1 MIKDKRREAQKMQIV
16 SFCLRKL
23 PYSLLGLFIVLTLS
37 PLSYGEIDAGRFLS
51 IWNKGE
57 LNKIADEAEKVYV
70 KNLKDKDNLTKLG
83 IAYHNLAVL
92 EVKGASGKAAKY
104 LREANKLYPEDA
116 LLLALLGSST
126 SMVGRDEW
134 NIVTKMGKANEGFG
148 FLDKAVTMAP
158 DNVFIRIIRANN
170 SMQIPASFGRQK
182 IAKGDLLHIEGIIQ
196 KAPKEVTVGLQ
207 TEVYYKL
214 GNIFKSEKD
223 LSTAKAYFKKAADL
237 SPDSEWGKKA
247 KKEL

>member
-1 MIKDKRREAQKMQIV
+1 MLVNLIGSKIG
-16 SFCLRKL
+16 RKIG
-23 PYSLLGLFIVLTLS
+23 YLLMGLFFAVIS
-37 PLSYGEIDAGRFLS
+37 SSSSYGEIDAGGLLS

-57 LNKIADEAEKVYV
+57 MSKIADEAEKVYE
-70 KNLKDKDNLTKLG
+70 KNPKDKDNLTKLG

-104 LREANKLYPEDA
+104 LSEATKLYPQDA

-134 NIVTKMGKANEGFG
+134 NIITKKSKASEGFG

-158 DNVFIRIIRANN
+158 DNIIIRRIRANN
-170 SMQIPASFGRQK
+170 SLQIPASFGRQK
-182 IAKGDLLHIEGIIQ
+182 IAKGDLLHIEGMIQ

-214 GNIFKSEKD
+214 GTIFKSEKD
-223 LSTAKAYFKKAADL
+223 ESKAKSYFKKAAEL

>member
-1 MIKDKRREAQKMQIV
+1 MQTIGI
-16 SFCLRKL
+16 FAKKL
-23 PYSLLGLFIVLTLS
+23 QYLVLGLFIVVTLS
-37 PLSYGEIDAGRFLS
+37 PLSYAEIDAGTFLS

-57 LNKIADEAEKVYV
+57 LSKIADEAEKVYE
-70 KNLKDKDNLTKLG
+70 KNPKDKDNLTKLG

-104 LREANKLYPEDA
+104 LSEATKLYPEDA
-116 LLLALLGSST
+116 LLLALLGSSM

-134 NIVTKMGKANEGFG
+134 NIITKKSKANEGFG

-158 DNVFIRIIRANN
+158 DNVVIRRIRANN
-170 SMQIPASFGRQK
+170 SLQIPASFGRQK

-196 KAPKEVTVGLQ
+196 KAPKEGTVGLQ

-223 LSTAKAYFKKAADL
+223 SSTAKAYFKKAAEL

>member
-1 MIKDKRREAQKMQIV
+1 MAPVHLIGSKIRRKTG
-16 SFCLRKL
+16 
-23 PYSLLGLFIVLTLS
+23 YLLMGLFFAVIS
-37 PLSYGEIDAGRFLS
+37 SSSSYGEIDGGRLLS
-51 IWNKGE
+51 IENKGE
-57 LNKIADEAEKVYV
+57 LSKIADEAEKVYE
-70 KNLKDKDNLTKLG
+70 KNPKDKDNLTKLG
-83 IAYHNLAVL
+83 IAYHNLAIL

-158 DNVFIRIIRANN
+158 DNVFIRMIRANN
-170 SMQIPASFGRQK
+170 SLQIPKSFGRQK
-182 IAKGDLLHIEGIIQ
+182 IAKGDLLHVEGIINR
-196 KAPKEVTVGLQ
+196 APKEVTVGLQ
-207 TEVYYKL
+207 TQVYYKL

-223 LSTAKAYFKKAADL
+223 SSTAKAYFKKAAEL